1 MNPVT
6 EVKQGEVQQMM
17 SLIQERVMEVRDVT
31 EELAKRLAPIRRSDP
46 PAPIAPAPIA
56 PDEAKGRSSS
66 TPLTGMMIDQVASLK
81 ISIEQMKAILR
92 TLEL

>member
-1 MNPVT
+1 MNSVA
-6 EVKQGEVQQMM
+6 EGKQGEVQQMM

-46 PAPIAPAPIA
+46 PTPIA

-66 TPLTGMMIDQVASLK
+66 TPLTGMMIDQISSLK

-92 TLEL
+92 TLEI